1 MHSINLD
8 NCEGE
13 GLAKPMQSNLSPVA
27 DCIIEDV
34 DTTREDR
41 LDETDEND
49 NSSKSQQ
56 IVQMSSST
64 CERIFHSTDRVPE
77 RKSSS
82 LLSSPGPSSSLKQL
96 EMKRDTPTSP
106 SGSPHSNI
114 IFHRT
119 YNKKPSP
126 SVSRGNALENGSP
139 SLLPTTLRP
148 VICVEDI
155 RLRIGLPNRHGNVL
169 FRSDMSSHTADDVPT
184 SRLNNSQSCIIRRS
198 FHKESLMTYGIAKI
212 RLEQDTSRSDG
223 GKEGS
228 RKRASYSYDKKDR
241 HSAQPAFNSEKPAVE
256 NEQPSAEEG
265 MEVCEES
272 VDRGQEFGTCNAE
285 EEAVEASS
293 MANSYGDE
301 DSSGWSK
308 HFSTQ
313 HSLAHRR
320 HASTDDG
327 QPTALSEFD
336 LMLQKINQ
344 SVPPM
349 SHLDRIDQWRVT
361 AEDLL
366 HSIPTKAQIETSSTW
381 SCAKRP
387 YYYDAADGSSDED
400 SDTLDDTA
408 GGSAAPGD
416 PCTSTG
422 LQRSVKKRRPIDDG
436 GEPSGSSNTGI
447 AYPMAATLQLENGD
461 GENDAKGL
469 DFRKSQV
476 NPEIDKPT
484 KVNGAPSE
492 SIRILTRK
500 NYYKLPTRYRAG
512 MESERDGEQMEES
525 DHTDTN
531 MSCADRR
538 YKANNPYAYLLSRD
552 EEEREKFLQY
562 LRISPV
568 FRTDGQQVATGTR
581 TREQVEKS
589 NGLNG
594 AGVIEPSASVH
605 PINGISSSKPKTKP
619 RPKVKQNKRKPT
631 SKHRTHPS
639 IIASSGLRGVRRL
652 VLSSSLRSG
661 KVIRYRNSRTN
672 ERPLVKPRRRP
683 ETKTIPTAPSVE
695 KKHPEPEVSPG
706 KDLEQSEKNVP
717 DTETDQ
723 QVAASLPST
732 STSTLMGKKGKSTTQ
747 RHRCSVDSAVSS
759 STSAE
764 MHEQQQLSNRS
775 KECQTIE
782 SIPPEQAPAPV
793 AIVNEG
799 KRMRNP
805 LNRADGEV
813 LHLFLLDEQLVVV
826 QKELVSFWRYS
837 RLSLFLGVKQEWQ
850 RRAQIRRWNHDTEVD
865 MQNARRIVLNKQ
877 DPIYLEPRARNLSE
891 DKSRICPLASIYVNA
906 YFLDTVAVAKVTKVS
921 DGNVP
926 IAAGDDTVD
935 ENAAEEFD
943 EIVRLKSFQLDTVKS
958 SLDDI
963 RFIPLPNTRDFL
975 ICWHEHL
982 SQLESRTGLCK
993 YSLTPDI
1000 QTLACIRDFMPVK
1013 QKLSTIK
1020 CINDKKLV
1028 GMGHTTIH
1036 IWCYESG
1043 FILHT
1048 VDLKLELGINICCFL
1063 HIEENNDNTLLMLQ
1077 MQQSDDPATSFSRR
1091 LVKVIALNLYKATW
1105 YIAHSY
1111 EIALASKSITSESQ
1125 QWALDEIYG
1134 CHRQCVTFDSGELLM
1149 VSLNDPTVCWTNHQ
1163 RLQKDL
1169 QRAENGSLHIYSRL
1183 RSNDGGCDLYR
1194 PRERILNAGHWNGGR
1209 DLVFLS
1215 DQFLTV
1221 KTIDEYMVEEARL
1234 PLNVVA
1240 QSNIRAASR
1249 NRITTTRARG
1259 ERVES
1264 KSMASGRSTLAESLR
1279 ELYQFSVVDYC
1290 MFGAMLI
1297 LSAACGIYFGFFRR
1311 NKSGD
1316 TETPESSSSD
1326 DESAHRTVVTGA
1338 GRSRAKTT
1346 FGSSTMDEYLLG
1358 SRKLK
1363 AFPVAMSLVAGYI
1376 SGVTILGTPAEI
1388 YNFGTQYWLIV
1399 IPILLMGVAVCT
1411 IYLPVFCSLKLN
1423 SSYEYLELRFNSY
1436 VRSIASVM
1444 FVIDELLFLPMIIY
1458 VPALAFNQVTGFN
1471 LYVIGA
1477 IVCVVCIFY
1486 TLLGGIKAVVF
1497 TDAWQ
1502 VVVMFISVVVVVIIG
1517 TIAIGGPD
1525 VIWDRSVEGGRID
1538 FFNFNP
1544 SMYERQTFW
1553 AVLIGGF
1560 FYWTSFNS
1568 VNQTMVQRYMS
1579 LPNLKKAKLSIAMF
1593 TVGMGVFVSVC
1604 CYAGLLLYGKYYE
1617 CDPATVGLVT
1627 TDDQLFPHYVMESV
1641 GKLKGIPGL
1650 FIAGVFGAALS
1661 SLSVVLNSTS
1671 AVLLEDILKGLF
1683 RVNPTPFVANVFVR
1697 GSVVVLGL
1705 AAMGCL
1711 FIIEKLGG
1719 ILSVATSLSAIAA
1732 GTTCGIFTLGML
1744 IPWSNT
1750 KGALFGG
1757 VSGALLSG
1765 WVSLGSQFA
1774 GAAGEIVPHKLPV
1787 SVSGCIEDLVT
1798 NVTMVNPIYPDESS
1812 VFPLYRLSYHWI
1824 TPIGVVT
1831 VLIVGTVVS
1840 FITGPRDLRHIDP
1853 ELISPVI
1860 HRFLPQESFGNF
1872 GTASKNSTSGP
1883 AVFSEEMQPHTNV
1896 TSSAAN
1902 GIPYGSTVERNGQMD
1917 SDSNSLLD
1925 SLRELYQFG
1934 VTDYC
1939 MFAAMLILS
1948 AACGIYYGF
1957 YKRARSDTTPT
1968 VATPDSPGANQPT
1981 TVEATAD
1988 NRIASPF
1995 GSSTMDEY
2003 LLGSRKLKPFPVA
2016 MSLVAGYISGVTILG
2031 TPAEIYNFG
2040 TQYWLIVVPIVLTG
2054 VAVCTIYLPVF
2065 CSLKLNSSYEYLEL
2079 RFHKHVRSI
2088 ASLMFVIDQ
2097 GGIKAVVFT
2106 DAWQVVVMFI
2116 SVVVVII
2123 IGVIKIGGPSVI
2135 WERSVEGGRIDF
2147 LNLSPSMYE
2156 RQTFWAVLI
2165 GGFFYWT
2172 SFNSVNQ
2179 TMVQRY
2185 MSLPNLKTARLSI
2198 ALFTVAMGVFVSVC
2212 CYAGLLL
2219 YGMYY
2224 DCDPALMGLVTTN
2237 DQLFPHYVM
2246 ESVGHLRGMP
2256 GLFIAGVF
2264 GAALSSMSVILN
2276 SVSAVLLEDVL
2287 GGLLGVKLKSLH
2299 ANIFV
2304 RCCVVILGLTALGCL
2319 FIIDK
2324 LDGIL
2329 IVSATLAAI
2338 ANGTTGGIFTLG
2350 MLVPWS
2356 NTKGALFGG
2365 IAGALLS
2372 GWISLGS
2379 QFASAAGQIVAHKL
2393 PVSVDGCIEDLVA
2406 NTTNVNP
2413 IYPDESGVFPLYRL
2427 SYHWITPIGVTT
2439 VLVVGTIISF
2449 ITGPRDL
2456 RYIDPELISPMSFPR
2471 STMSDAIREMYQ
2483 FGVVDY
2489 CMFGA
2494 MLFLSAACGI
2504 YYGFFKR
2511 TIATST
2517 DDPEDEQD
2525 YLPEDVI
2532 SAKKS
2537 ANTFGSATID
2547 EYLLGSRKLK
2557 AFPVAMS
2564 LLAGYISGVTI
2575 LGTPAEIYNFGTQYW
2590 LIAVPIL
2597 LMGVAVCSVYLP
2609 VFCSLKLNSSYEYLE
2624 LRFNPYV
2631 RSMASIMFVINQ
2643 GGIKAVV
2650 FTDAWQVVVMFI
2662 SVVVVVII
2670 GTIALGGPEVIWD
2683 RAVEGGRIDFFNFNP
2698 SMYERQTFWAV
2709 LIGGFFYWTSYNAVN
2724 QTMVQ
2729 RYMSLPNLRTAKFSI
2744 YMFVVGTAI
2753 FVSVCCYT
2761 GLLLYGKYYDC
2772 DPATVELVTT
2782 SDQLFPHY
2790 VMESVGNLRGMPGL
2804 FIAGVFGAA
2813 LSSLSVILNT
2823 TSGVLL
2829 EDILKGLFRV
2839 TPSSFVANIVVR
2851 GSVVVLGLGAM
2862 GCLFIVDK
2870 LDGILIVSATLAAI
2884 GNGTTGGMFTLGMLV
2899 PWSNT
2904 KGALFGG
2911 IAGALLSGWISLGSQ
2926 FASAAGKIV
2935 PHKLPVSVD
2944 GCIAELIT
2952 NTTIV
2957 NPIYPDESGVFPLY
2971 RLSYHWIT
2979 PIGVT
2984 TVVLVGSIISFITG
2998 PRDLRHIDPELI
3010 SPVIHRF
3017 LPRESFSYYG
3027 TANKN
3032 PPTLST
3038 EMQTQTNVP
3047 GDNNIRYGSS
3057 NEHNGRMQK

>member
-1 MHSINLD
+1 
-8 NCEGE
+8 
-13 GLAKPMQSNLSPVA
+13 
-27 DCIIEDV
+27 
-34 DTTREDR
+34 
-41 LDETDEND
+41 
-49 NSSKSQQ
+49 
-56 IVQMSSST
+56 
-64 CERIFHSTDRVPE
+64 
-77 RKSSS
+77 
-82 LLSSPGPSSSLKQL
+82 
-96 EMKRDTPTSP
+96 
-106 SGSPHSNI
+106 
-114 IFHRT
+114 
-119 YNKKPSP
+119 
-126 SVSRGNALENGSP
+126 
-139 SLLPTTLRP
+139 
-148 VICVEDI
+148 
-155 RLRIGLPNRHGNVL
+155 
-169 FRSDMSSHTADDVPT
+169 
-184 SRLNNSQSCIIRRS
+184 
-198 FHKESLMTYGIAKI
+198 
-212 RLEQDTSRSDG
+212 
-223 GKEGS
+223 
-228 RKRASYSYDKKDR
+228 
-241 HSAQPAFNSEKPAVE
+241 
-256 NEQPSAEEG
+256 
-265 MEVCEES
+265 
-272 VDRGQEFGTCNAE
+272 
-285 EEAVEASS
+285 
-293 MANSYGDE
+293 
-301 DSSGWSK
+301 
-308 HFSTQ
+308 
-313 HSLAHRR
+313 
-320 HASTDDG
+320 
-327 QPTALSEFD
+327 
-336 LMLQKINQ
+336 
-344 SVPPM
+344 
-349 SHLDRIDQWRVT
+349 
-361 AEDLL
+361 
-366 HSIPTKAQIETSSTW
+366 
-381 SCAKRP
+381 
-387 YYYDAADGSSDED
+387 
-400 SDTLDDTA
+400 
-408 GGSAAPGD
+408 
-416 PCTSTG
+416 
-422 LQRSVKKRRPIDDG
+422 
-436 GEPSGSSNTGI
+436 
-447 AYPMAATLQLENGD
+447 
-461 GENDAKGL
+461 
-469 DFRKSQV
+469 
-476 NPEIDKPT
+476 
-484 KVNGAPSE
+484 
-492 SIRILTRK
+492 
-500 NYYKLPTRYRAG
+500 
-512 MESERDGEQMEES
+512 
-525 DHTDTN
+525 
-531 MSCADRR
+531 
-538 YKANNPYAYLLSRD
+538 
-552 EEEREKFLQY
+552 
-562 LRISPV
+562 
-568 FRTDGQQVATGTR
+568 
-581 TREQVEKS
+581 
-589 NGLNG
+589 
-594 AGVIEPSASVH
+594 
-605 PINGISSSKPKTKP
+605 
-619 RPKVKQNKRKPT
+619 
-631 SKHRTHPS
+631 
-639 IIASSGLRGVRRL
+639 
-652 VLSSSLRSG
+652 
-661 KVIRYRNSRTN
+661 
-672 ERPLVKPRRRP
+672 
-683 ETKTIPTAPSVE
+683 
-695 KKHPEPEVSPG
+695 
-706 KDLEQSEKNVP
+706 
-717 DTETDQ
+717 
-723 QVAASLPST
+723 
-732 STSTLMGKKGKSTTQ
+732 
-747 RHRCSVDSAVSS
+747 
-759 STSAE
+759 
-764 MHEQQQLSNRS
+764 
-775 KECQTIE
+775 
-782 SIPPEQAPAPV
+782 
-793 AIVNEG
+793 
-799 KRMRNP
+799 
-805 LNRADGEV
+805 
-813 LHLFLLDEQLVVV
+813 
-826 QKELVSFWRYS
+826 
-837 RLSLFLGVKQEWQ
+837 
-850 RRAQIRRWNHDTEVD
+850 
-865 MQNARRIVLNKQ
+865 
-877 DPIYLEPRARNLSE
+877 
-891 DKSRICPLASIYVNA
+891 
-906 YFLDTVAVAKVTKVS
+906 
-921 DGNVP
+921 
-926 IAAGDDTVD
+926 
-935 ENAAEEFD
+935 
-943 EIVRLKSFQLDTVKS
+943 
-958 SLDDI
+958 
-963 RFIPLPNTRDFL
+963 
-975 ICWHEHL
+975 
-982 SQLESRTGLCK
+982 
-993 YSLTPDI
+993 
-1000 QTLACIRDFMPVK
+1000 
-1013 QKLSTIK
+1013 
-1020 CINDKKLV
+1020 
-1028 GMGHTTIH
+1028 
-1036 IWCYESG
+1036 
-1043 FILHT
+1043 
-1048 VDLKLELGINICCFL
+1048 
-1063 HIEENNDNTLLMLQ
+1063 
-1077 MQQSDDPATSFSRR
+1077 
-1091 LVKVIALNLYKATW
+1091 
-1105 YIAHSY
+1105 
-1111 EIALASKSITSESQ
+1111 
-1125 QWALDEIYG
+1125 
-1134 CHRQCVTFDSGELLM
+1134 
-1149 VSLNDPTVCWTNHQ
+1149 
-1163 RLQKDL
+1163 
-1169 QRAENGSLHIYSRL
+1169 
-1183 RSNDGGCDLYR
+1183 
-1194 PRERILNAGHWNGGR
+1194 
-1209 DLVFLS
+1209 
-1215 DQFLTV
+1215 
-1221 KTIDEYMVEEARL
+1221 
-1234 PLNVVA
+1234 
-1240 QSNIRAASR
+1240 
-1249 NRITTTRARG
+1249 
-1259 ERVES
+1259 
-1264 KSMASGRSTLAESLR
+1264 MASGRSTLAESLR

-1297 LSAACGIYFGFFRR
+1297 LSAACGIYFGFFKR
-1311 NKSGD
+1311 NKGGD
-1316 TETPESSSSD
+1316 SETPESSSSD
-1326 DESAHRTVVTGA
+1326 DESAHRTVTVASGSKRT
-1338 GRSRAKTT
+1338 KTT

-1411 IYLPVFCSLKLN
+1411 VYLPVFCSLKLN
-1423 SSYEYLELRFNSY
+1423 SSYEYLELRFSSS

-1471 LYVIGA
+1471 LYVIGS

-1502 VVVMFISVVVVVIIG
+1502 VVVMFISVVIVVIIG

-1579 LPNLKKAKLSIAMF
+1579 LPNLKKAKLSIGMF

-1604 CYAGLLLYGKYYE
+1604 CYAGLLLYGKYFE
-1617 CDPATVGLVT
+1617 CDPTTVGLVT

-1683 RVNPTPFVANVFVR
+1683 RVNPSPFVANVFVR

-1744 IPWSNT
+1744 VPWSNT

-1787 SVSGCIEDLVT
+1787 SIDGCIEDLVT
-1798 NVTMVNPIYPDESS
+1798 NVTMVNPVYPDESG

-1824 TPIGVVT
+1824 TPIGVMT
-1831 VLIVGTVVS
+1831 VLIVGTIVS
-1840 FITGPRDLRHIDP
+1840 FLTGPRDLRHIDP

-1872 GTASKNSTSGP
+1872 GTASRNCGAAAP
-1883 AVFSEEMQPHTNV
+1883 VIFCEEMQPHTNIA
-1896 TSSAAN
+1896 SSS
-1902 GIPYGSTVERNGQMD
+1902 GTPYGTTVERNGQMD
-1917 SDSNSLLD
+1917 SSRGTVLD
-1925 SLRELYQFG
+1925 SIRELYQFG
-1934 VTDYC
+1934 VVDYC

-1948 AACGIYYGF
+1948 AACGIYFGF
-1957 YKRARSDTTPT
+1957 FKRTKTKDTPT
-1968 VATPDSPGANQPT
+1968 ATDTSDLDLGENPPT
-1981 TVEATAD
+1981 VGSVESKTP
-1988 NRIASPF
+1988 ISPF
-1995 GSSTMDEY
+1995 GSSTIDEY
-2003 LLGSRKLKPFPVA
+2003 LLGSRKLKAFPVA

-2040 TQYWLIVVPIVLTG
+2040 TQYWLIVVPIILTG
-2054 VAVCTIYLPVF
+2054 IAVCTIYLPVF

-2079 RFHKHVRSI
+2079 RFNRHVRSI
-2088 ASLMFVIDQ
+2088 ASVMFVIDQ

-2106 DAWQVVVMFI
+2106 DAWQMVVMFI
-2116 SVVVVII
+2116 SVVVVVI
-2123 IGVIKIGGPSVI
+2123 IGTIAVGGLGVI
-2135 WERSVEGGRIDF
+2135 WERSMEGGRIDF
-2147 LNLSPSMYE
+2147 FNMSPTLYG

-2185 MSLPNLKTARLSI
+2185 MSLPNLRTARLSI
-2198 ALFTVAMGVFVSVC
+2198 AMFTVAIGVFVSVC

-2219 YGMYY
+2219 YGKYY
-2224 DCDPALMGLVTTN
+2224 DCDPASVGLVSTN

-2287 GGLLGVKLKSLH
+2287 RGLFQLNPSPLK

-2356 NTKGALFGG
+2356 NTKGALVGG

-2372 GWISLGS
+2372 GWVSLGN
-2379 QFASAAGQIVAHKL
+2379 QIASGAGEIVARKL
-2393 PVSVDGCIEDLVA
+2393 PVSIDGCIEELVG
-2406 NTTNVNP
+2406 NITLVDP
-2413 IYPDESGVFPLYRL
+2413 VYPDESGVFPLYRL

-2439 VLVVGTIISF
+2439 VLIVGTIVSF
-2449 ITGPRDL
+2449 LTGPRDL
-2456 RYIDPELISPMSFPR
+2456 RHIDPELISPVIHRLLPVESFSYFGMANKKATIFNEEMQAQASEPVDLTVPYGTPNDLNGQMSSPR
-2471 STMSDAIREMYQ
+2471 STMSDSIREMYQ
-2483 FGVVDY
+2483 FSVVDY
-2489 CMFGA
+2489 CMFGG
-2494 MLFLSAACGI
+2494 MLILSAACGI

-2511 TIATST
+2511 STNTSSSSSEC
-2517 DDPEDEQD
+2517 EDEQD
-2525 YLPEDVI
+2525 HLPEAGV
-2532 SAKKS
+2532 SAKKPT
-2537 ANTFGSATID
+2537 NTFGSATID

-2597 LMGVAVCSVYLP
+2597 LMGVAVCTVYLP

-2631 RSMASIMFVINQ
+2631 RSMASVMFVINQ

-2670 GTIALGGPEVIWD
+2670 GTIALGGPDVIWD

-2709 LIGGFFYWTSYNAVN
+2709 LIGGFFYWTSFNSVN

-2729 RYMSLPNLRTAKFSI
+2729 RYMSLPNLKTAKFSI

-2772 DPATVELVTT
+2772 DPATVGLVTT

-2839 TPSSFVANIVVR
+2839 TPSSLVANIVVR
-2851 GSVVVLGLGAM
+2851 GSVVVLGLAAM

-2884 GNGTTGGMFTLGMLV
+2884 GNGTTGGIFTLGMLV

-2904 KGALFGG
+2904 KGALAGG

-2926 FASAAGKIV
+2926 FASAAGKVV

-2984 TVVLVGSIISFITG
+2984 TVVLVGSIVSFLTG
-2998 PRDLRHIDPELI
+2998 PRDLRYIDPELI
-3010 SPVIHRF
+3010 SPVVHRF
-3017 LPRESFSYYG
+3017 LPRESFSYFG
-3027 TANKN
+3027 TANKG
-3032 PPTLST
+3032 PTCPSPAPHKPVLWAL
-3038 EMQTQTNVP
+3038 
-3047 GDNNIRYGSS
+3047 G
-3057 NEHNGRMQK
+3057 K

>member
-1 MHSINLD
+1 
-8 NCEGE
+8 
-13 GLAKPMQSNLSPVA
+13 
-27 DCIIEDV
+27 
-34 DTTREDR
+34 
-41 LDETDEND
+41 
-49 NSSKSQQ
+49 
-56 IVQMSSST
+56 
-64 CERIFHSTDRVPE
+64 
-77 RKSSS
+77 
-82 LLSSPGPSSSLKQL
+82 
-96 EMKRDTPTSP
+96 
-106 SGSPHSNI
+106 
-114 IFHRT
+114 
-119 YNKKPSP
+119 
-126 SVSRGNALENGSP
+126 
-139 SLLPTTLRP
+139 
-148 VICVEDI
+148 
-155 RLRIGLPNRHGNVL
+155 
-169 FRSDMSSHTADDVPT
+169 
-184 SRLNNSQSCIIRRS
+184 
-198 FHKESLMTYGIAKI
+198 
-212 RLEQDTSRSDG
+212 
-223 GKEGS
+223 
-228 RKRASYSYDKKDR
+228 
-241 HSAQPAFNSEKPAVE
+241 
-256 NEQPSAEEG
+256 
-265 MEVCEES
+265 
-272 VDRGQEFGTCNAE
+272 
-285 EEAVEASS
+285 
-293 MANSYGDE
+293 
-301 DSSGWSK
+301 
-308 HFSTQ
+308 
-313 HSLAHRR
+313 
-320 HASTDDG
+320 
-327 QPTALSEFD
+327 
-336 LMLQKINQ
+336 
-344 SVPPM
+344 
-349 SHLDRIDQWRVT
+349 
-361 AEDLL
+361 
-366 HSIPTKAQIETSSTW
+366 
-381 SCAKRP
+381 
-387 YYYDAADGSSDED
+387 
-400 SDTLDDTA
+400 
-408 GGSAAPGD
+408 
-416 PCTSTG
+416 
-422 LQRSVKKRRPIDDG
+422 
-436 GEPSGSSNTGI
+436 
-447 AYPMAATLQLENGD
+447 
-461 GENDAKGL
+461 
-469 DFRKSQV
+469 
-476 NPEIDKPT
+476 
-484 KVNGAPSE
+484 
-492 SIRILTRK
+492 
-500 NYYKLPTRYRAG
+500 
-512 MESERDGEQMEES
+512 
-525 DHTDTN
+525 
-531 MSCADRR
+531 
-538 YKANNPYAYLLSRD
+538 
-552 EEEREKFLQY
+552 
-562 LRISPV
+562 
-568 FRTDGQQVATGTR
+568 
-581 TREQVEKS
+581 
-589 NGLNG
+589 
-594 AGVIEPSASVH
+594 
-605 PINGISSSKPKTKP
+605 
-619 RPKVKQNKRKPT
+619 
-631 SKHRTHPS
+631 
-639 IIASSGLRGVRRL
+639 
-652 VLSSSLRSG
+652 
-661 KVIRYRNSRTN
+661 
-672 ERPLVKPRRRP
+672 
-683 ETKTIPTAPSVE
+683 
-695 KKHPEPEVSPG
+695 
-706 KDLEQSEKNVP
+706 
-717 DTETDQ
+717 
-723 QVAASLPST
+723 
-732 STSTLMGKKGKSTTQ
+732 
-747 RHRCSVDSAVSS
+747 
-759 STSAE
+759 
-764 MHEQQQLSNRS
+764 
-775 KECQTIE
+775 
-782 SIPPEQAPAPV
+782 
-793 AIVNEG
+793 
-799 KRMRNP
+799 
-805 LNRADGEV
+805 
-813 LHLFLLDEQLVVV
+813 
-826 QKELVSFWRYS
+826 
-837 RLSLFLGVKQEWQ
+837 
-850 RRAQIRRWNHDTEVD
+850 
-865 MQNARRIVLNKQ
+865 
-877 DPIYLEPRARNLSE
+877 
-891 DKSRICPLASIYVNA
+891 
-906 YFLDTVAVAKVTKVS
+906 
-921 DGNVP
+921 
-926 IAAGDDTVD
+926 
-935 ENAAEEFD
+935 
-943 EIVRLKSFQLDTVKS
+943 
-958 SLDDI
+958 
-963 RFIPLPNTRDFL
+963 
-975 ICWHEHL
+975 
-982 SQLESRTGLCK
+982 
-993 YSLTPDI
+993 
-1000 QTLACIRDFMPVK
+1000 
-1013 QKLSTIK
+1013 
-1020 CINDKKLV
+1020 
-1028 GMGHTTIH
+1028 
-1036 IWCYESG
+1036 
-1043 FILHT
+1043 
-1048 VDLKLELGINICCFL
+1048 
-1063 HIEENNDNTLLMLQ
+1063 
-1077 MQQSDDPATSFSRR
+1077 
-1091 LVKVIALNLYKATW
+1091 
-1105 YIAHSY
+1105 
-1111 EIALASKSITSESQ
+1111 
-1125 QWALDEIYG
+1125 
-1134 CHRQCVTFDSGELLM
+1134 
-1149 VSLNDPTVCWTNHQ
+1149 
-1163 RLQKDL
+1163 
-1169 QRAENGSLHIYSRL
+1169 
-1183 RSNDGGCDLYR
+1183 
-1194 PRERILNAGHWNGGR
+1194 
-1209 DLVFLS
+1209 
-1215 DQFLTV
+1215 
-1221 KTIDEYMVEEARL
+1221 
-1234 PLNVVA
+1234 
-1240 QSNIRAASR
+1240 
-1249 NRITTTRARG
+1249 
-1259 ERVES
+1259 
-1264 KSMASGRSTLAESLR
+1264 MASGRSTLAESLR

-1290 MFGAMLI
+1290 MFGAMLL
-1297 LSAACGIYFGFFRR
+1297 LSAACGIYFGFFKR
-1311 NKSGD
+1311 NKGGD
-1316 TETPESSSSD
+1316 AETPESSSSD
-1326 DESAHRTVVTGA
+1326 DESAHRTGTSG
-1338 GRSRAKTT
+1338 GSKRTKTT

-1399 IPILLMGVAVCT
+1399 IPILLMGVAVCSV
-1411 IYLPVFCSLKLN
+1411 YLPVFCSLKLN
-1423 SSYEYLELRFNSY
+1423 SSYEYLELRFNSS

-1604 CYAGLLLYGKYYE
+1604 CYAGLLLYGKYFE
-1617 CDPATVGLVT
+1617 CDPASVGLVT

-1683 RVNPTPFVANVFVR
+1683 RVNPSPFVANVFVR

-1744 IPWSNT
+1744 VPWSNT
-1750 KGALFGG
+1750 KGALIGG

-1787 SVSGCIEDLVT
+1787 SVDGCIEDLVT
-1798 NVTMVNPIYPDESS
+1798 NVTMVNPIYPDESG

-1824 TPIGVVT
+1824 TPIGVTT
-1831 VLIVGTVVS
+1831 VLIVGTIVS

-1872 GTASKNSTSGP
+1872 GTASKSSTATP
-1883 AVFSEEMQPHTNV
+1883 VIFCEEMQPHTNIA
-1896 TSSAAN
+1896 SSAGA
-1902 GIPYGSTVERNGQMD
+1902 PYGSTVERNGQME
-1917 SDSNSLLD
+1917 SSRSTLLD
-1925 SLRELYQFG
+1925 SIRERYQFG
-1934 VTDYC
+1934 VVDYC

-1948 AACGIYYGF
+1948 AACGIYFGF
-1957 YKRARSDTTPT
+1957 FKRSKAKGTPATESSDLDKETAPT
-1968 VATPDSPGANQPT
+1968 VESAESKT
-1981 TVEATAD
+1981 TTK
-1988 NRIASPF
+1988 SPF
-1995 GSSTMDEY
+1995 GSSTIDEY
-2003 LLGSRKLKPFPVA
+2003 LLGSRKLKAFPVA

-2040 TQYWLIVVPIVLTG
+2040 TQYWLIVVPIILTG
-2054 VAVCTIYLPVF
+2054 VTVCTVYLPVF

-2079 RFHKHVRSI
+2079 RFNRHVRSI
-2088 ASLMFVIDQ
+2088 ASVMFVIDQ
-2097 GGIKAVVFT
+2097 MLFLPMIIYVPALAFNQVTGLNLYMIGAIVSVVCIFYTLLGGIKAVVFT

-2116 SVVVVII
+2116 SVVVVVV
-2123 IGVIKIGGPSVI
+2123 IGTIAIGGISVI
-2135 WERSVEGGRIDF
+2135 WDRSVEGGRIDF
-2147 LNLSPSMYE
+2147 FNMNPSLYG

-2198 ALFTVAMGVFVSVC
+2198 ALFTVAIGVFVSVC

-2219 YGMYY
+2219 YAKYY
-2224 DCDPALMGLVTTN
+2224 DCDPASVGLVTTN

-2276 SVSAVLLEDVL
+2276 SVSAVLLEDVVR
-2287 GGLLGVKLKSLH
+2287 GLFRMNPSPLT

-2338 ANGTTGGIFTLG
+2338 ANGTTGGIFSLG

-2372 GWISLGS
+2372 GWISLGN
-2379 QFASAAGQIVAHKL
+2379 QIASGAGEIVARKL
-2393 PVSVDGCIEDLVA
+2393 PVSVEGCIEELLA
-2406 NTTNVNP
+2406 NNVTMVDP

-2427 SYHWITPIGVTT
+2427 SYHWITPIGFLTVMIVGSVVSFVT
-2439 VLVVGTIISF
+2439 GA
-2449 ITGPRDL
+2449 RDL
-2456 RYIDPELISPMSFPR
+2456 RHIDPELISPVIHRLLPVESFSYFGTANKNATIFSEEMQAQANVSAEGSDPCCMAKNLRQQIDKMSSHR
-2471 STMSDAIREMYQ
+2471 STMSDSIREMYQ
-2483 FGVVDY
+2483 FSVIDY
-2489 CMFGA
+2489 CMFGG
-2494 MLFLSAACGI
+2494 MLILSAACGI

-2511 TIATST
+2511 TTS
-2517 DDPEDEQD
+2517 DSSRESEDEQD
-2525 YLPEDVI
+2525 HLPEEGAP
-2532 SAKKS
+2532 AKKPT
-2537 ANTFGSATID
+2537 NTFGSATID
-2547 EYLLGSRKLK
+2547 EYLLGSRRLK

-2590 LIAVPIL
+2590 LIALPIL
-2597 LMGVAVCSVYLP
+2597 LMGVAVCTIYLP

-2631 RSMASIMFVINQ
+2631 RSMASVMFVINQ
-2643 GGIKAVV
+2643 MLFLPMVIYVPALAFNQVTGFNIYVIGAIVCVVCIFYTLLGGIKAVV

-2670 GTIALGGPEVIWD
+2670 GTIALGGPSVIWD

-2709 LIGGFFYWTSYNAVN
+2709 LIGGFFYWTSFNAVN

-2729 RYMSLPNLRTAKFSI
+2729 RYMSLPNLKTAKFSI
-2744 YMFVVGTAI
+2744 YMFVVGTGI

-2772 DPATVELVTT
+2772 DPASVGLVTT

-2790 VMESVGNLRGMPGL
+2790 VMESVGHLRGMPGL

-2839 TPSSFVANIVVR
+2839 TPSSLVANIVVR
-2851 GSVVVLGLGAM
+2851 GSVVVLGLAAM

-2884 GNGTTGGMFTLGMLV
+2884 GNGTTGGIFTLGMLV

-2926 FASAAGKIV
+2926 FASAAGEIV

-2952 NTTIV
+2952 NTTNA

-2984 TVVLVGSIISFITG
+2984 TVLIVGTIVSFLTG

-3017 LPRESFSYYG
+3017 LPRESFSYFG
-3027 TANKN
+3027 TANKGH
-3032 PPTLST
+3032 TSYSE
-3038 EMQTQTNVP
+3038 EMQTQTNIPVESSIP
-3047 GDNNIRYGSS
+3047 YGAANGQNKSS
-3057 NEHNGRMQK
+3057 KGIN